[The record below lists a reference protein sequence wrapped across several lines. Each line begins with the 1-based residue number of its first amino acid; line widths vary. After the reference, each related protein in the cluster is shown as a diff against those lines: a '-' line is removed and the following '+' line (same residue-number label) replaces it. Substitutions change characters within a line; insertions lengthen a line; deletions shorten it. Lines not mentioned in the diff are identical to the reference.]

1 MKFGIE
7 IVCDSQRR
15 RIGIEQVV
23 TIPENRFREHIRR
36 ILRRRCRE
44 KQHNN
49 AYSYTAF
56 LTMSKLELN
65 FDAVCFF

>member
-44 KQHNN
+44 KQHVLRNN
-49 AYSYTAF
+49 I
-56 LTMSKLELN
+56 TMLIATQLS
-65 FDAVCFF
+65 